1 MAKDPDAMAENGPP
15 PVEEGAKTVR
25 VPVRIVDGEVQL
37 AWGAALP
44 KIADCIGDLIV
55 PASAIQDTADLA
67 MLSKEEL
74 IPLLPAKSIVLCKL
88 GARHIPPAMLPKCKL
103 ATLPEAPY
111 QRAAFVEIVLEE
123 DLELRLR
130 GTKPALLT
138 SVPCKIPTLPD
149 ARASS
154 LNEAYRRISE
164 AFEPTRRSA
173 GGNVFLNV
181 YHRASDTAPL
191 VSLNALRDERTGV
204 WDAYLRTT
212 FIAETPNGQ
221 IEIRPG
227 SSSVAL
233 DSILRKNRVAE
244 WAYVTAYNPGSR
256 LMSDEI
262 NKRAHETLR
271 RVVSDR
277 GLICFE
283 GHGVGPGGVWPPE
296 ASLLVLGLSVD
307 HARALGRQFGQLAI
321 VVGRARESA
330 RLLAC

>member
-1 MAKDPDAMAENGPP
+1 MAKDTDALAENGPP
-15 PVEEGAKTVR
+15 PVEQGVKTVR

-37 AWGAALP
+37 LWGAALP
-44 KIADCIGDLIV
+44 GMSDCSGDLIV
-55 PASAIQDTADLA
+55 PASAIQDPADLA

-74 IPLLPAKSIVLCKL
+74 IPLLPAKSTVLCKL
-88 GARHIPPAMLPKCKL
+88 GARHIPPGLLPKCKM
-103 ATLPEAPY
+103 AMLPEAPY
-111 QRAAFVEIVLEE
+111 QKAAFVEIVLEE
-123 DLELRLR
+123 ALELRLR

-138 SVPCKIPTLPD
+138 NVPCKIPAMPD
-149 ARASS
+149 ASASS

-164 AFEPTRRSA
+164 VFEPTRRSA

-181 YHRASDTAPL
+181 YHKASDIKPL
-191 VSLNALRDERTGV
+191 VSLNTLRDERTGV

-212 FIAETPNGQ
+212 FIAETPNGK

-262 NKRAHETLR
+262 NKRAHEELR
-271 RVVSDR
+271 RIVSER
-277 GLICFE
+277 RLICFD
-283 GHGVGPGGVWPPE
+283 GHGVGPGGAWPPE
-296 ASLLVLGLSVD
+296 ASLLVLGLSID
-307 HARALGRQFGQLAI
+307 QARALGRQFGQLAI
-321 VVGRARESA
+321 VVGRALESA